1 MPSLHLDSVSFSYT
15 SSIDVLVGVD
25 LHLGPGWTG
34 VVGANGEGKSTLL
47 LLLNGELAPTKG
59 SVTVD
64 AAAVVLCG
72 QNVDRPE
79 PHVLTL
85 AESFEPGA
93 FALRGRLGIDPGML
107 DRWATLSPGERR
119 RWQIGGA
126 LFARPDVLLLDEPTN
141 HLDADA
147 RQGMLS
153 ALSRFPGVG
162 LVVSHDRD
170 LLDRLTSGTVRL
182 RSGHADHID
191 APYTVAS
198 AEWEARDRE
207 SAEAHAN
214 AKRRVVAADR
224 RLADQR
230 RDLEQRSARFT
241 RTMQQAKAKDHDLH
255 STARKVKA
263 QQGASAAGRSI
274 GRLAAERD
282 RLAETAAGFESASR
296 LGGSISFAGGPAPRP
311 TLIRFSGPLVAGD
324 VVLVDQF
331 ELVIE
336 RTTRLHVA
344 GPNGAGKSTL
354 LAALASAWDLDPQ
367 RLLHLPQEYDDAG
380 RRQVVDALM
389 SLPRP
394 DRGRALQLVGRL
406 GTDPDVLLS
415 SEQPSPGETRKLA
428 MAMGLARHAWC
439 LLLDEPTNH
448 LDLPAVERLESALAE
463 YPGSV
468 VVVSHDSRFADAVT
482 GQRVMLAPGEPRE
495 STSRADARSR

>member
-1 MPSLHLDSVSFSYT
+1 MPSIHLDCVSFSYT
-15 SSIDVLVGVD
+15 SAVDVLVDVD

-34 VVGANGEGKSTLL
+34 VVGANGEGKTTLL
-47 LLLNGELAPTKG
+47 SLLSGELVPTTG
-59 SVTVD
+59 TVTVD
-64 AAAVVLCG
+64 AAGLVLCG

-79 PHVLTL
+79 PHVLAL

-93 FALRGRLGIDPGML
+93 FALRGRLGLDPDML

-126 LFARPDVLLLDEPTN
+126 LHAQPDVLLLDEPTN

-147 RQGMLS
+147 RQRMLT
-153 ALSRFPGVG
+153 ALARFPGVG

-170 LLDRLTSGTVRL
+170 LLDRLTSGTVRF
-182 RSGHADHID
+182 RSGHADHLA
-191 APYTVAS
+191 APYTVAA
-198 AEWEARDRE
+198 AEWAARDLE
-207 SAEAHAN
+207 LAEAHAD

-282 RLAETAAGFESASR
+282 RLVEAAAGFDPTSR

-324 VVLVDQF
+324 VVLIDHLD
-331 ELVIE
+331 LVIE

-354 LAALASAWDLDPQ
+354 LAALAAAWDLDPE

-380 RRQVVDALM
+380 RHQVVEALM
-389 SLPRP
+389 SLPKP
-394 DRGRALQLVGRL
+394 DRGRVLQLVGRL
-406 GTDPDVLLS
+406 GTDPDVLLA
-415 SEQPSPGETRKLA
+415 SEQPSPGETRKLV

-448 LDLPAVERLESALAE
+448 LDLQAVERLESALTE

-468 VVVSHDSRFADAVT
+468 VVVSHDSRFADAVA
-482 GQRVMLAPGEPRE
+482 GQRVILSPG
-495 STSRADARSR
+495 